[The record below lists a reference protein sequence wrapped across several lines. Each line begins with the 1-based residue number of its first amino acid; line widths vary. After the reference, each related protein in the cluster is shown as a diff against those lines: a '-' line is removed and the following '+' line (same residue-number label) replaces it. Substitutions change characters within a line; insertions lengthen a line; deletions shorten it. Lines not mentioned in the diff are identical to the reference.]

1 MEMSKKI
8 SECNLQL
15 NDMDMANKKAQAE
28 NSDLMRQLEEID
40 QNVSMLQKVRQQLNN
55 ELEDVKKHCEDESKD
70 RQSLMGRFRNLEH
83 EYDGMS
89 TVLEEETTAKENL
102 QRQCQKAEGEANV
115 WRLKYEKEGIAKIEE
130 LESVKMKL
138 QARLAECEVTV
149 ESLNSKLMQLEKS
162 KAQLQEQIEDTASRV
177 DVASVH

>member
-1 MEMSKKI
+1 
-8 SECNLQL
+8 
-15 NDMDMANKKAQAE
+15 
-28 NSDLMRQLEEID
+28 
-40 QNVSMLQKVRQQLNN
+40 
-55 ELEDVKKHCEDESKD
+55 VKKHCEDESKE

-115 WRLKYEKEGIAKIEE
+115 WRIKFEKEGIAKIEE

-138 QARLAECEVTV
+138 QARLAECEGTV
-149 ESLNSKLMQLEKS
+149 ENLNTKLVNLEKS
-162 KAQLQEQIEDTASRV
+162 KAQLQENIDDMSTRV
-177 DVASVH
+177 DQSNIVNSQMEKKMKQFDKVVHDWKTKADGYSQELEVSQMEDKSRWVQPGVGSLPERVQKCVL

>member
-1 MEMSKKI
+1 
-8 SECNLQL
+8 
-15 NDMDMANKKAQAE
+15 
-28 NSDLMRQLEEID
+28 MRQLEEID
-40 QNVSMLQKVRQQLNN
+40 QNVSMLQKVRHQLNN
-55 ELEDVKKHCEDESKD
+55 ELEDVKKFCEDESKE

-115 WRLKYEKEGIAKIEE
+115 WRIKFEKEGIAKIEE

-138 QARLAECEVTV
+138 QARLAECEGTV
-149 ESLNSKLMQLEKS
+149 ENLNNKLVNLEKN
-162 KAQLQEQIEDTASRV
+162 KAHLQENIEEVSAKV
-177 DVASVH
+177 DHANIVNSQAEKKL